1 MIFYDKVAILGAGL
15 LGGSLA
21 KALKERSL
29 AGRVSVWSRSES
41 TRAKCAAMPLIFD
54 EVCGSPSAAVKN
66 ADIVV
71 LCTPTQNIPVL
82 AREICASVKSGA
94 VITDVGSVKAKI
106 CAECGKIYGGLDAD
120 FVGAHPMA
128 GSEKI
133 GVDYADA
140 QLFENRPCFVASN
153 STAAEKVSAM
163 WRAVGMRVY
172 GVSPEEH
179 DAIVARVSH
188 LPHLLAGTLCLVS
201 AGYKTDL
208 RPFSGPGFR
217 DTTRVASGS
226 PDIWDS
232 IVADNKDEILAA
244 VKDCA
249 KSLNA
254 LVENLEDSD
263 FAAVARRLREAKK
276 FRDGLV

>member
-29 AGRVSVWSRSES
+29 ARRVSVWSRSES
-41 TRAKCAAMPLIFD
+41 TRAKCAAMPEVFD
-54 EVCGSPSAAVKN
+54 EVCGSPSEAVKN

-82 AREICASVKSGA
+82 AREICAAVKSGA

-106 CAECGKIYGGLDAD
+106 CAECGKIYGGGNAD
-120 FVGAHPMA
+120 FVGSHPMA

-140 QLFENRPCFVASN
+140 QLFENRPCFVAS
-153 STAAEKVSAM
+153 SSAAAEKISAM
-163 WRAVGMRVY
+163 WRAVGMHVY
-172 GVSPEEH
+172 CVSPEEH

-201 AGYKTDL
+201 AAYKTDL

-249 KSLNA
+249 NSLNA
-254 LVENLEDSD
+254 LVENLENAD
-263 FAAVARRLREAKK
+263 FAAVARRLRDAKK

>member
-29 AGRVSVWSRSES
+29 AGRVSVWSRSDS
-41 TRAKCAAMPLIFD
+41 TRAKCAAMPRIFD
-54 EVCGSPSAAVKN
+54 EVCGSPSEAVKN

-82 AREICASVKSGA
+82 AREICAAVKRGA

-106 CAECGKIYGGLDAD
+106 CAECGEIYEDLEAD
-120 FVGAHPMA
+120 FVGSHPMA

-153 STAAEKVSAM
+153 SASAEKVSAM
-163 WRAVGMRVY
+163 WEAVGMRVY
-172 GVSPEEH
+172 RVSPEEH

-201 AGYKTDL
+201 AAYKTDL

-254 LVENLEDSD
+254 LVENLENAD